1 MSRLL
6 HLLRF
11 DLQRLAPLIG
21 LHALVLALGLWMLGR
36 RGERIGGEQ
45 TWVVFQ
51 ELLLVLVVGLLV
63 TIERPGDRRSW
74 AATRPVAWQTLYAE
88 KLIFAMGFLWLP
100 RGIGQLL
107 RFHQLGL
114 DGTPVFWWTALDFLT
129 SETLWILVLFVLA
142 FVTRSFAAYV
152 VVVAVGGFVLRGVD
166 QAFRS
171 WIAHRSGSDPWEL
184 SLASCLYASL
194 LVLVLLG
201 ALGDLFR
208 RRNPSRMLLFLPA
221 LAAAALIPQPMA
233 SWLVHDFGLFTPS
246 ERPSVESLADLSLGL
261 APKSGSVGECN
272 HQPFLGFGFEYEGLD
287 PSLGLEVSV
296 EEGEWRSH
304 SGVSVPVDPGCRAS
318 ACVASDSYTGTL
330 QDAVLRLPLGPSL
343 CSDRLWL
350 MLFEQNDDLLAL
362 PEDEAGTLR
371 LRLRVRAL
379 QERVQREQV
388 QVGMTL
394 EEGWGTTVLRGIEL
408 DREAAE
414 VRLHF
419 SRFSL
424 QERSGLFNEGRVS
437 RSPAY
442 HLVYRE
448 TRAVPW
454 MGGYSGSTA
463 QERLLVPFSRLDFE
477 HSTLVYSEQAL
488 ERAGSKELS
497 DFELSLAQ
505 LVYSEEKVLET
516 EIEDFRLEVSERC
529 CRKGDGG

>member
-246 ERPSVESLADLSLGL
+246 ERPSVESLADLSLGI

-296 EEGEWRSH
+296 EEGEWSTR

-318 ACVASDSYTGTL
+318 TCVASGAHRGSF
-330 QDAVLRLPLGPSL
+330 QDALGFRIRPGS

-362 PEDEAGTLR
+362 PENEEGTLR

-379 QERVQREQV
+379 RERVQQQPV
-388 QVGMTL
+388 QVGATL
-394 EEGWGTTVLRGIEL
+394 EEGWTTAVLRTVEL
-408 DREAAE
+408 DRDAAE
-414 VRLHF
+414 VKLHF

-424 QERSGLFNEGRVS
+424 PESSGLFNAGRVL
-437 RSPAY
+437 RSSDV
-442 HLVYRE
+442 LVVHRE
-448 TRAVPW
+448 TRRVPW
-454 MGGYSGSTA
+454 RGGQGGSTA
-463 QERLLVPFSRLDFE
+463 RERLLVPFSRLEFE
-477 HSTLVYSEQAL
+477 QLTLGYSETAL
-488 ERAGSKELS
+488 GEAGGMDLS
-497 DFELSLAQ
+497 SYELSLARP
-505 LVYSEEKVLET
+505 VYSEETVLEM
-516 EIEDFRLEVSERC
+516 EIEGFRIEVSERC
-529 CRKGDGG
+529 CRR